1 MQLSLQH
8 VLPAPLEMHLKTAT
22 SGVFATECTFRTA
35 TKYLVTAASGKGKST
50 FMHILYGLRNDYTGT
65 AAINGTNIKTF
76 APDDWS
82 ALRQA
87 KISMVFQDLR
97 LFLPLT
103 VEQNILVKAALTP
116 EIDYATKA
124 KQWATQLG
132 IENLWQ
138 QTCETLSYGQRQRV
152 AILRALCQP
161 FEVLLLDEP
170 FSHLDTQN
178 IQIATQL
185 IEEQRSQNNASL
197 IFVSLGDTYGMHFDQ
212 HVTL

>member
-1 MQLSLQH
+1 MQLSLQN
-8 VLPAPLEMHLKTAT
+8 VIPAPLQMHLQTAKSAIFGT
-22 SGVFATECTFRTA
+22 NCTFEPA

-50 FMHILYGLRNDYTGT
+50 FMHILYGLRDDYTGS
-65 AAINGTNIKTF
+65 ASVGGADVKTF

-82 ALRQA
+82 GLRQG
-87 KISMVFQDLR
+87 KIAMVFQDLR

-124 KQWATQLG
+124 KTWAAQLG
-132 IENLWQ
+132 IDSLWH

-161 FEVLLLDEP
+161 FDVLLLDEP
-170 FSHLDTQN
+170 FSHLDAQN
-178 IQIATQL
+178 IRIASEL
-185 IEEQRSQNNASL
+185 IESQRQQNNASL
-197 IFVSLGDTYGMHFDQ
+197 ILVSLGEKYNLTFDKEL
-212 HVTL
+212 TL